1 MVTRRSFLQL
11 IPAAALL
18 GTASPAMGQAKPPA
32 RAPAP
37 PVTAD
42 QVATRIQAY
51 YDQAK
56 TVIAGFRQVYAA
68 KAYAKTK
75 EGVGSVIFQKPGKM
89 SWRYTNNGNRIVSDG
104 KLIRVYE
111 KENKQMFE
119 QQLAKSPYP
128 AALAFLVGSGSLKQ
142 SHKLRLGDAKQYNF
156 EGGYVLL
163 GEPLDPTPAYQH
175 LILYVDAAT
184 SQVRRVLLID
194 AQGNRNRFDFMGPQV
209 NLKPPPGEFVFI
221 PPKGTQVI
229 RP

>member
-1 MVTRRSFLQL
+1 MKVMLLSRRSLL
-11 IPAAALL
+11 ALLPAAAAF
-18 GTASPAMGQAKPPA
+18 GVEPPA
-32 RAPAP
+32 LADPPAAAP
-37 PVTAD
+37 TAEQIAD
-42 QVATRIQAY
+42 RIQAF

-56 TVIAGFRQVYAA
+56 TFKAGFRQVYAA

-119 QQLAKSPYP
+119 QPMSKSPYP
-128 AALAFLVGSGSLKQ
+128 AALAFLVGNGSLRQ
-142 SHKLRLGDAKQYNF
+142 SHKLKKGDSKQYNF

-175 LILYVDAAT
+175 LILYVDIGT
-184 SQVRRVLLID
+184 YQVRRVLLID
-194 AQGNRNRFDFMGPQV
+194 AQGNRNRFDFLATEV
-209 NLKPPPGEFVFI
+209 NRPPPPGEFVFN
-221 PPKGTQVI
+221 PPKGTQII